1 MPSISS
7 PSFSSFPV
15 HVLSQ
20 GRTGVKQLSSF
31 FRVVDQNKG
40 NKLLQCVECG
50 KDGWNMS
57 FFGKCHAETDHG
69 CDPEWQRA
77 LSFYPSR
84 RIRNI
89 EYGGEVREVRDVKR
103 IRISKERS
111 PVAWKEAIGKKEEE
125 EEEEE

>member
-1 MPSISS
+1 MSVSSSSSSSSKFSISL
-7 PSFSSFPV
+7 PFPV

-31 FRVVDQNKG
+31 FRVVDQNRG
-40 NKLLQCVECG
+40 NKLLQCIECG

-57 FFGKCHAETDHG
+57 FFGKSHAEADHG

-89 EYGGEVREVRDVKR
+89 QFGGEVREVREVKR
-103 IRISKERS
+103 IKSSKIRG
-111 PVAWKEAIGKKEEE
+111 PVAWKEAIGEE
-125 EEEEE
+125 